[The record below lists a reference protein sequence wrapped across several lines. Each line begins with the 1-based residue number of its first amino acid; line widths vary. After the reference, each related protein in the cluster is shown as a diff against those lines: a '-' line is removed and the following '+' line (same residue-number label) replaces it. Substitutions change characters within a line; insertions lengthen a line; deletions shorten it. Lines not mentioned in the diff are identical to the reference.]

1 MSFVKLLS
9 RKDGCYY
16 INPKKT
22 NNMKNVVLIGASGF
36 VGTAILNELLNR
48 GHKVTAIVRDAKK
61 MTVSNQN
68 LTIVEADV
76 TDTDAL
82 KEAGKGKDAVISA
95 YNPGWKDPHIYE
107 DTLKNYPLIVESAK
121 QAGVKRL
128 LIVGGAGTLFY
139 APGKMVMDADDVPAQ
154 LLPGIK
160 SLGEF
165 YLNTLRKEKDID
177 WIFLSPAANM
187 TPGKRTAKFRIGK
200 DDLVVDANGDSNIS
214 VEDFAVAM
222 VDELEQEKHHKERFT
237 IGY

>member
-1 MSFVKLLS
+1 
-9 RKDGCYY
+9 
-16 INPKKT
+16 
-22 NNMKNVVLIGASGF
+22 MKNVVLIGASGF

-187 TPGKRTAKFRIGK
+187 TPGKRTTKFRIGK

-222 VDELEQEKHHKERFT
+222 VDELEQEKHYKERFT

>member
-1 MSFVKLLS
+1 
-9 RKDGCYY
+9 
-16 INPKKT
+16 
-22 NNMKNVVLIGASGF
+22 MKNVVLIGASGF

-61 MTVSNQN
+61 MTVSNPN
-68 LTIVEADV
+68 LTLVEADV

-95 YNPGWKDPHIYE
+95 YNPGWKNPHIYE

-187 TPGKRTAKFRIGK
+187 TPGQRTAKFRIGK

>member
-1 MSFVKLLS
+1 
-9 RKDGCYY
+9 
-16 INPKKT
+16 
-22 NNMKNVVLIGASGF
+22 MKNVVLIGASGF

-61 MTVSNQN
+61 MTVSNPN

-200 DDLVVDANGDSNIS
+200 DDLVVDTNGDSNIS